1 MRDRMV
7 RRLPEVRGR
16 GFSWFHAFAL
26 VLMLLILS
34 DAASPVVLRADED
47 QENVHG
53 TAGYIACIED
63 AADILTDSEEEEL
76 YAVMLDGTEYGNMVF
91 ISTDDAEG
99 HESKAYIERIYQSD
113 SRFKGTNAVIYM
125 IDMDNR
131 MLWITGYGD
140 NKKLVTADY
149 ANLITDNVY
158 KYAKSGDYAAC
169 AVAGF
174 QQINQRLAG
183 RRVSGALRGVGNLC
197 IAVIIAEILCF
208 VIAYMSSASR
218 KAGDDEILDNIEMI
232 TDIRNPGIT
241 HTGTRRI
248 YDPPAKSSGSSGGSG
263 GGGGSSG
270 GGGGHGF

>member
-1 MRDRMV
+1 MRDRMA
-7 RRLPEVRGR
+7 RRSPEVRRR
-16 GFSWFHAFAL
+16 GSAWLHLFAL
-26 VLMLLILS
+26 VLLLILTA
-34 DAASPVVLRADED
+34 AASPFIIRADED
-47 QENVHG
+47 LEKAHG
-53 TAGYIACIED
+53 TAGYTACIED

-91 ISTDDAEG
+91 VSADDAQG
-99 HESKAYIERIYQSD
+99 YESKAYVERIYQSD
-113 SRFKGTNAVIYM
+113 SRFKGTNAVIYL
-125 IDMDNR
+125 IDLDNR

-174 QQINQRLAG
+174 RQINQRLAG
-183 RRVSGALRGVGNLC
+183 GRVSGTLRGVGNLC

-218 KAGDDEILDNIEMI
+218 KAGDDEILDNIEMT

-248 YDPPAKSSGSSGGSG
+248 YDPPSSSSNSSGGSSS
-263 GGGGSSG
+263 GGGSSG